1 MCSFALYAMRDV
13 TLLDVSLKLATPG
26 LQMED
31 QVADDNDVPASV
43 QDDPILSRPL
53 QKGLM
58 EDWLGTGIY
67 QELPLYRGKVRG
79 VSQKRLK
86 GKEKSSGVH
95 NISRY
100 LGVACGNV
108 KFAVRVTDTTPGG
121 KSVGDFPKNMITCQV
136 ANLFVFLLIRKQ
148 YRTQIFFQTLI
159 VRVYILRGI
168 QLKSMDIGGSSD
180 PYLVLKHG
188 PGLSSSIVDKKR

>member
-1 MCSFALYAMRDV
+1 MGAL
-13 TLLDVSLKLATPG
+13 TQLAHPR

-31 QVADDNDVPASV
+31 QVADENDVPASV

-79 VSQKRLK
+79 VSQKKLK
-86 GKEKSSGVH
+86 AKEQSSGVH
-95 NISRY
+95 NISRD
-100 LGVACGNV
+100 LGVACGNL
-108 KFAVRVTDTTPGG
+108 KFAVRITDTTPGG
-121 KSVGDFPKNMITCQV
+121 KSFGDFPKSSIASQV
-136 ANLFVFLLIRKQ
+136 KILFGVLLCKMCHN
-148 YRTQIFFQTLI
+148 TQISFQALV
-159 VRVYILRGI
+159 VRVYFLRGI

-188 PGLSSSIVDKKR
+188 PGLVTSIVDKKR

>member
-1 MCSFALYAMRDV
+1 MRDV
-13 TLLDVSLKLATPG
+13 LLVGALTQLPHPG

-31 QVADDNDVPASV
+31 QVADENDVPASV

-79 VSQKRLK
+79 VSQKKLK
-86 GKEKSSGVH
+86 GKEQSSGVH
-95 NISRY
+95 NISRD
-100 LGVACGNV
+100 LGVACGNL
-108 KFAVRVTDTTPGG
+108 KFAVRITDTTPGG
-121 KSVGDFPKNMITCQV
+121 KSFGDFPKNSIASQV
-136 ANLFVFLLIRKQ
+136 KILFAVLLCKMCH
-148 YRTQIFFQTLI
+148 YTQISFQALV
-159 VRVYILRGI
+159 VRVYLLRGI

-188 PGLSSSIVDKKR
+188 PGLATSIVDKKR